1 MDDSLALLADQ
12 ITIHKLYSQPPYD
25 LDTDVAAALA
35 LTGGERILDVGC
47 GTGEFL
53 RHILHSGHRGHLVG
67 IDLRPE
73 AVEATNRTRGLHA
86 YRASAEDLPFGDSV
100 FDRAAAKHVLY
111 YLPDPAHALRELRR
125 VTRPGGR
132 VCVSINHTQ
141 TAPRIHALVAAHAA
155 PFGFTPQPASAIWA
169 AMPAQPDSVTAASV
183 VPLMRATFGTVTV
196 HRRDNALLFPSV
208 ESLMRYA
215 QVIMRFSC
223 AVPSQDPHHDVILA
237 RVDDEVRSWFAT
249 NNGGPWRDAKGYTVF
264 TSTR

>member
-1 MDDSLALLADQ
+1 MDDSLELLADQ
-12 ITIHKLYSQPPYD
+12 ITIHKRYSQHPYD
-25 LDTDVAAALA
+25 LDSDVADALA

-67 IDLRPE
+67 IDIRPE

-111 YLPDPAHALRELRR
+111 YLPDPGHALRELRR
-125 VTRPGGR
+125 VTCPGGR
-132 VCVSINHTQ
+132 VCVSINHTP
-141 TAPRIHALVAAHAA
+141 TAPRIHDLVAAHAA
-155 PFGFTPQPASAIWA
+155 PLGFTPRPASAVWA
-169 AMPAQPDSVTAASV
+169 AKPAQPDSVTAATV
-183 VPLMRATFGTVTV
+183 APLMQATFGNVTV

-215 QVIMRFSC
+215 QVILRFTC
-223 AVPSQDPHHDVILA
+223 EVPSQNPHHDVILA
-237 RVDDEVRSWFAT
+237 RVEAEVRSWFTA
-249 NNGGPWRDAKGYTVF
+249 NNDRSWHDAKGYTVF